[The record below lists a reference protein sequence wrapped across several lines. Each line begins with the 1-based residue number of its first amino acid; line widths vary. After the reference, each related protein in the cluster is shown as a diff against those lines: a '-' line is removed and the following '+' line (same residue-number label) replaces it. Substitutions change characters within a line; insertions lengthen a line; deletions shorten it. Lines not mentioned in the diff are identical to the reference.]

1 MAKKSANAVDLYIA
15 DFPKET
21 QQKLQQLREIIL
33 EAAPGAE
40 EKLSYKMPYYSYHGR
55 LVYFAGYK
63 HHIGLYP
70 MASGITKFKKEI
82 SGYKNAK
89 GSVQF
94 PLDEPLP
101 VKLIRKMMVFRAKEN
116 LKKESCISKM

>member
-1 MAKKSANAVDLYIA
+1 MAKKNVNEVDLYIA
-15 DFPKET
+15 DFPKDT

-33 EAAPGAE
+33 KVAPDAE
-40 EKLSYKMPYYSYHGR
+40 EKLSYKMPYYFYHGR

-70 MASGITKFKKEI
+70 MASGIAKFKKEI
-82 SGYKNAK
+82 AGYKNAK

-101 VKLIRKMMVFRAKEN
+101 VKLITKMMTFRAKEN
-116 LKKESCISKM
+116 LLKSKKSKYS